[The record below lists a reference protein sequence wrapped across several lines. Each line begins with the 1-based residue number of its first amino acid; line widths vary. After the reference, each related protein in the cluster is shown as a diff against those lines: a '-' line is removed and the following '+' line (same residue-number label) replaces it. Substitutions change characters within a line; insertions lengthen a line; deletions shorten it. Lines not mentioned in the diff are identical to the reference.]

1 VVRVV
6 ARRQHPAPHFSAL
19 RMSDPSTPRRM
30 VKAWLK
36 GEPPSRPLLMPILFS
51 LGARIENLTLENFQ
65 RNPTK
70 ISNALRQIRSVIEV
84 DGLTCYFDPVLEMDA
99 LGLRREWQADGSWAT
114 SAPVIAEVDELRQK
128 LNSPD
133 SLENKGLIPV
143 ACDVLRRVKAII
155 KDEPAL
161 MIRVSGPITVARQ
174 LCGEPVGSTSQFPQ
188 DLVQFSSEVTASVAR
203 TFAAAGADVI
213 LLAED
218 LEAGLPGANFEW
230 YSSLLAPVVNVVR
243 FYEALPVLLLGKIS
257 QEMLHA
263 VRAHVED
270 CVLCPTLTAA
280 QVALSLEPH
289 PRLSMAYAL
298 PIQAY
303 QEQREAEAL
312 LTSEVAA
319 KLSLLTSSQ
328 DVPAGC
334 DPKKLAE
341 GLKGLRGHFTCRP
354 DVSRGLPHPGGPD

>member
-1 VVRVV
+1 
-6 ARRQHPAPHFSAL
+6 
-19 RMSDPSTPRRM
+19 MSDHSTPRRM

-36 GEPPSRPLLMPILFS
+36 GEPPSRPLLMPIVFS
-51 LGARIENLTLENFQ
+51 LGARIENLSLENFQ

-114 SAPVIAEVDELRQK
+114 SAPVVSGVDELRQK

-133 SLENKGLIPV
+133 SLEDKGLIPV

-155 KDEPAL
+155 QDEPAL
-161 MIRVSGPITVARQ
+161 MIRVSGPMAIARQ
-174 LCGEPVGSTSQFPQ
+174 LCGEPAGSTTQFLQ
-188 DLVQFSSEVTASVAR
+188 DLVQFSSEVTACVAR

-213 LLAED
+213 LLGED
-218 LEAGLPGANFEW
+218 FAAGLPGANFEW

-263 VRAHVED
+263 VRVHVED
-270 CVLCPTLTAA
+270 CVLCPTLTAT
-280 QVALSLEPH
+280 QMALSPEPH
-289 PRLSMAYAL
+289 PRLLMAYAL
-298 PIQAY
+298 PVEALY
-303 QEQREAEAL
+303 QEQPEFEDL
-312 LTSEVAA
+312 LSSEVAA
-319 KLSLLTSSQ
+319 NLSLLTSSE
-328 DVPAGC
+328 DVPAGL

-354 DVSRGLPHPGGPD
+354 DVGRGLPHPGGPD